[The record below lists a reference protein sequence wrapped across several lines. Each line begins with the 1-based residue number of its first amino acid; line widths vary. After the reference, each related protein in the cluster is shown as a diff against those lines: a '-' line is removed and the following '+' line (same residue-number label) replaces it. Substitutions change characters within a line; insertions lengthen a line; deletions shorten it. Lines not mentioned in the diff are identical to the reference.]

1 MTMTQDSN
9 IKVIVADDHA
19 VVREGITR
27 ILATS
32 EKIELVGEAED
43 GEQAWLLI
51 KDLNPDVAL
60 LDIRM
65 PRMTGID
72 IIRSINQNNLN
83 TKSLILTNYDNPDY
97 ILEAISEGAHG
108 YILKAIE
115 PNSLIKSVIAVSEG
129 EVVLDPEVAS
139 LVAKTWR
146 ERNTRSGSTMGISSL
161 TLREKETLK
170 LACDGLRN
178 REISDEM
185 GISVRTVEGHFNRIF
200 SKLGVSSRTEA
211 VLQAVSEPI

>member
-1 MTMTQDSN
+1 MTEELT

-32 EKIELVGEAED
+32 DRIELVGEAETGD
-43 GEQAWLLI
+43 QAWLLI
-51 KDLNPDVAL
+51 KDLTPDVAL

-65 PRMTGID
+65 PSMTGID
-72 IIRSINQNNLN
+72 IIKSINSADLN

-108 YILKAIE
+108 YILKAID
-115 PNSLIKSVIAVSEG
+115 PNSLIKSVIAVYEG

-146 ERNTRSGSTMGISSL
+146 ERNSRTSSTMGISSL
-161 TLREKETLK
+161 TTRETETLK

-211 VLQAVSEPI
+211 VLQAVSEPIQ

>member
-1 MTMTQDSN
+1 MTEELT

-19 VVREGITR
+19 VVREAITR

-32 EKIELVGEAED
+32 DRIELVGEAETGD
-43 GEQAWLLI
+43 QAWLLI
-51 KDLNPDVAL
+51 KDLTPDVAL

-65 PRMTGID
+65 PSMTGID
-72 IIRSINQNNLN
+72 IIKSINSADLN

-108 YILKAIE
+108 YILKAID
-115 PNSLIKSVIAVSEG
+115 PNSLIKSVIAVYEG

-146 ERNTRSGSTMGISSL
+146 ERNSRTSSTMGISSL
-161 TLREKETLK
+161 TTRERETLK

-211 VLQAVSEPI
+211 VLQAVSEPIQ

>member
-1 MTMTQDSN
+1 MMEDLT

-32 EKIELVGEAED
+32 DRIELVGEAETGD
-43 GEQAWLLI
+43 QAWLLI
-51 KDLNPDVAL
+51 KDLTPDVAL

-65 PRMTGID
+65 PSMTGID
-72 IIRSINQNNLN
+72 IIKSINSADIN

-108 YILKAIE
+108 YILKAID
-115 PNSLIKSVIAVSEG
+115 PNSLIKSVIAVYEG
-129 EVVLDPEVAS
+129 EVVLDPEVAT

-146 ERNTRSGSTMGISSL
+146 ERNTRTTSTIGISSL
-161 TLREKETLK
+161 TIREKETLK

-211 VLQAVSEPI
+211 VLQAVSEPLK

>member
-1 MTMTQDSN
+1 MTEELT

-32 EKIELVGEAED
+32 DRIELVGEAETGD
-43 GEQAWLLI
+43 QAWLLI
-51 KDLNPDVAL
+51 KDLTPDVAL

-65 PRMTGID
+65 PSMTGID
-72 IIRSINQNNLN
+72 IIKSINSADIN

-108 YILKAIE
+108 YILKAID
-115 PNSLIKSVIAVSEG
+115 PNSLIKSVIAVYEG

-146 ERNTRSGSTMGISSL
+146 ERNSRTTSTMGISSL
-161 TLREKETLK
+161 TTREKETLK

-211 VLQAVSEPI
+211 VLQAVSEPIQ

>member
-1 MTMTQDSN
+1 MTEDST

-19 VVREGITR
+19 LVREGITR
-27 ILATS
+27 VLAS
-32 EKIELVGEAED
+32 SDRIELVGEAETGD
-43 GEQAWLLI
+43 QAWLLI
-51 KDLNPDVAL
+51 KDLAPDVAL

-65 PRMTGID
+65 PSMTGID
-72 IIRSINQNNLN
+72 IIRSINTAKLD

-108 YILKAIE
+108 YILKAID
-115 PNSLIKSVIAVSEG
+115 PNSLIKSVIAVYEG
-129 EVVLDPEVAS
+129 EVVLDPEVAT

-146 ERNTRSGSTMGISSL
+146 ERNTRTTSTIGISSL
-161 TLREKETLK
+161 TIREKETLK

-211 VLQAVSEPI
+211 VLQAVSEPLQ

>member
-1 MTMTQDSN
+1 MTEELT

-32 EKIELVGEAED
+32 DRIELVGEAETGD
-43 GEQAWLLI
+43 QAWLLI
-51 KDLNPDVAL
+51 KDLTPDVAL

-65 PRMTGID
+65 PSMTGID
-72 IIRSINQNNLN
+72 IIKSINSADLN
-83 TKSLILTNYDNPDY
+83 TKSLLLTSYDNPDY

-108 YILKAIE
+108 YILKAID
-115 PNSLIKSVIAVSEG
+115 PNSLIKSVIAVYEG

-146 ERNTRSGSTMGISSL
+146 ERNSRTSSTMGISSL
-161 TLREKETLK
+161 TTREKETLK

-211 VLQAVSEPI
+211 VLQAVSEPIQ

>member
-1 MTMTQDSN
+1 MTEDST

-19 VVREGITR
+19 LVREGITR
-27 ILATS
+27 VLAS
-32 EKIELVGEAED
+32 SDRIELVGEAATGD
-43 GEQAWLLI
+43 QAWLLI
-51 KDLNPDVAL
+51 KDLAPDVAL

-65 PRMTGID
+65 PSMTGID
-72 IIRSINQNNLN
+72 IIRSINTAKLD

-108 YILKAIE
+108 YILKAID
-115 PNSLIKSVIAVSEG
+115 PNSLIKSVIAVYEG
-129 EVVLDPEVAS
+129 EVVLDPEVAT

-146 ERNTRSGSTMGISSL
+146 ERNTRTTSTIGISSL
-161 TLREKETLK
+161 TIREKETLK

-211 VLQAVSEPI
+211 VLQAVSEPLQ

>member
-1 MTMTQDSN
+1 MTEELT

-32 EKIELVGEAED
+32 DRIELVGEAETGD
-43 GEQAWLLI
+43 QAWLLI
-51 KDLNPDVAL
+51 KDLTPDVAL

-65 PRMTGID
+65 PSMTGID
-72 IIRSINQNNLN
+72 IIKSINSADIN

-108 YILKAIE
+108 YILMAID
-115 PNSLIKSVIAVSEG
+115 PNSLIKSVIAVYEG

-146 ERNTRSGSTMGISSL
+146 ERNSRTSSTMGISSL
-161 TLREKETLK
+161 TTREKETLK

-211 VLQAVSEPI
+211 VLQAVSEPIQ

>member
-1 MTMTQDSN
+1 MTEELT

-32 EKIELVGEAED
+32 DRIELVGEAETGD
-43 GEQAWLLI
+43 QAWLLI
-51 KDLNPDVAL
+51 KDLTPDVAL

-65 PRMTGID
+65 PSMTGID
-72 IIRSINQNNLN
+72 IIKSINSADLN

-108 YILKAIE
+108 YILKAID
-115 PNSLIKSVIAVSEG
+115 PNSLIKSVIAVYEG
-129 EVVLDPEVAS
+129 EVVLDPEVAT

-146 ERNTRSGSTMGISSL
+146 ERNTRTTSTIGISSL
-161 TLREKETLK
+161 TIREKETLK

-211 VLQAVSEPI
+211 VLQAVSEPLQ

>member
-1 MTMTQDSN
+1 MTEELT

-32 EKIELVGEAED
+32 DRIELVGEAETGD
-43 GEQAWLLI
+43 QAWLLI
-51 KDLNPDVAL
+51 KDLTPDVAL

-65 PRMTGID
+65 PSMTGID
-72 IIRSINQNNLN
+72 IIKSINSADLG

-108 YILKAIE
+108 YILKAID
-115 PNSLIKSVIAVSEG
+115 PNSLIKSVIAVYEG

-146 ERNTRSGSTMGISSL
+146 ERNSRTSSTMGISSL
-161 TLREKETLK
+161 TTREKETLK

-211 VLQAVSEPI
+211 VLQAVSEPIQ

>member
-1 MTMTQDSN
+1 MTEDST

-19 VVREGITR
+19 LVREGITR
-27 ILATS
+27 VLAS
-32 EKIELVGEAED
+32 SDRIELVGEAETGD
-43 GEQAWLLI
+43 QAWLLI
-51 KDLNPDVAL
+51 KDLAPDVAL

-65 PRMTGID
+65 PSMTGID
-72 IIRSINQNNLN
+72 IIRSINTAKLA

-108 YILKAIE
+108 YILKAID
-115 PNSLIKSVIAVSEG
+115 PNSLIKSVIAVYEG
-129 EVVLDPEVAS
+129 EVVLDPEVAT

-146 ERNTRSGSTMGISSL
+146 ERNTRTTSTIGISSL
-161 TLREKETLK
+161 TIREKETLK

-211 VLQAVSEPI
+211 VLQAVSEPLK

>member
-1 MTMTQDSN
+1 MTEELT

-32 EKIELVGEAED
+32 DRIELVGEAETGD
-43 GEQAWLLI
+43 QAWLLI
-51 KDLNPDVAL
+51 KDLTPDVAL

-65 PRMTGID
+65 PSMTGID
-72 IIRSINQNNLN
+72 IIKSINSANLN

-108 YILKAIE
+108 YILKAID
-115 PNSLIKSVIAVSEG
+115 PNSLIKSVIAVYEG

-146 ERNTRSGSTMGISSL
+146 ERNSKTSSTIGISSL
-161 TLREKETLK
+161 TTREKETLK

-211 VLQAVSEPI
+211 VLQAVSEPIQ

>member
-1 MTMTQDSN
+1 MTEELT
-9 IKVIVADDHA
+9 IRVIVADDHA

-32 EKIELVGEAED
+32 DRIQLVGEAETGD
-43 GEQAWLLI
+43 QAWLLI
-51 KDLNPDVAL
+51 KDLAPDVAL

-65 PRMTGID
+65 PSMTGID
-72 IIRSINQNNLN
+72 IIRSINSANLD

-108 YILKAIE
+108 YILKAID
-115 PNSLIKSVIAVSEG
+115 PNSLIKSVIAVYEG

-146 ERNTRSGSTMGISSL
+146 ERNSRTSSTIGISSL
-161 TLREKETLK
+161 TIREKETLK

-185 GISVRTVEGHFNRIF
+185 GISVRTVEGLELIYRWNIW
-200 SKLGVSSRTEA
+200 
-211 VLQAVSEPI
+211 

>member
-1 MTMTQDSN
+1 MTQDSN
-9 IKVIVADDHA
+9 INVIVADDHA

-32 EKIELVGEAED
+32 DRIKLIGEAESGD
-43 GEQAWLLI
+43 EAWLLI
-51 KDLNPDVAL
+51 KDMVPDVAL

-65 PRMTGID
+65 PAMTGIE
-72 IIRSINQNNLN
+72 IIKSINAAGLK

-108 YILKAIE
+108 YILKAID
-115 PNSLIKSVIAVSEG
+115 PTSLIKSVIAVYEG

-146 ERNTRSGSTMGISSL
+146 ERNSRSSSTMGISSL
-161 TLREKETLK
+161 TIREKETLK

-178 REISDEM
+178 KEISDVM

-211 VLQAVSEPI
+211 VLQAVSEPIQ

>member
-1 MTMTQDSN
+1 MTEELT

-32 EKIELVGEAED
+32 DRIELVGEAETRD
-43 GEQAWLLI
+43 QAWLLI
-51 KDLNPDVAL
+51 KDVTPDVAL

-65 PRMTGID
+65 PSMTGID
-72 IIRSINQNNLN
+72 IIKSINSADLS

-108 YILKAIE
+108 YILKAIA
-115 PNSLIKSVIAVSEG
+115 PNSLIKSVIAVYEG

-146 ERNTRSGSTMGISSL
+146 ERNSRTSSTIGISSL
-161 TLREKETLK
+161 TTREKETLK

-211 VLQAVSEPI
+211 VLQAVSEPIQ

>member
-1 MTMTQDSN
+1 MTQDST

-19 VVREGITR
+19 VVRQGIIK

-32 EKIELVGEAED
+32 DRIELLGEAESGD
-43 GEQAWLLI
+43 QAWLLI
-51 KDLNPDVAL
+51 KDFNPDVAL

-65 PRMTGID
+65 PEMTGIE
-72 IIRSINQNNLN
+72 IITEINSANLG

-108 YILKAIE
+108 YILKAID
-115 PNSLIKSVIAVSEG
+115 PNSLIKSVIAVYEG
-129 EVVLDPEVAS
+129 EVVLDPEVAR

-146 ERNTRSGSTMGISSL
+146 ERNSRTSPTIGISSL
-161 TLREKETLK
+161 TTREKETLN

-211 VLQAVSEPI
+211 VLQAVSEPM

>member
-1 MTMTQDSN
+1 MTEDST

-19 VVREGITR
+19 LVREGITR
-27 ILATS
+27 VLAS
-32 EKIELVGEAED
+32 SDRIELVGEAETGD
-43 GEQAWLLI
+43 QAWLLI
-51 KDLNPDVAL
+51 KDLAPDVAL
-60 LDIRM
+60 LDIIM
-65 PRMTGID
+65 PSMTGID
-72 IIRSINQNNLN
+72 IIRSINTAKLA

-108 YILKAIE
+108 YILKAID
-115 PNSLIKSVIAVSEG
+115 PNSLIKSVIAVYEG
-129 EVVLDPEVAS
+129 EVVLDPEVAT

-146 ERNTRSGSTMGISSL
+146 ERNTRTTSTIGISSL
-161 TLREKETLK
+161 TIREKETLK

-211 VLQAVSEPI
+211 VLQAVSEPLK

>member
-1 MTMTQDSN
+1 MTEDST

-19 VVREGITR
+19 LVREGITR
-27 ILATS
+27 VLAS
-32 EKIELVGEAED
+32 SDRIELVGEAATGD
-43 GEQAWLLI
+43 QAWLLI
-51 KDLNPDVAL
+51 KDLAPDVAL

-65 PRMTGID
+65 PSMTGID
-72 IIRSINQNNLN
+72 IIRSINTANLD

-108 YILKAIE
+108 YILKAID
-115 PNSLIKSVIAVSEG
+115 PNSLIKSVIAVYEG
-129 EVVLDPEVAS
+129 EVVLDPEVAT

-146 ERNTRSGSTMGISSL
+146 ERNTRTTSTIGISSL
-161 TLREKETLK
+161 TIREKETLK

-211 VLQAVSEPI
+211 VLQAVSEPLK

>member
-1 MTMTQDSN
+1 MTEELT

-32 EKIELVGEAED
+32 DRIELVEEAETGD
-43 GEQAWLLI
+43 QAWLLI
-51 KDLNPDVAL
+51 KDLTPDVAL

-65 PRMTGID
+65 PSMTGID
-72 IIRSINQNNLN
+72 IIKSINSADLS

-108 YILKAIE
+108 YILKAID
-115 PNSLIKSVIAVSEG
+115 PNSLIKSVIAVYEG

-146 ERNTRSGSTMGISSL
+146 ERNSRTSSTMGISSL
-161 TLREKETLK
+161 TTREKETLK

-211 VLQAVSEPI
+211 VLQAVSEPIQ

>member
-1 MTMTQDSN
+1 MTEDST

-19 VVREGITR
+19 LVREGITR
-27 ILATS
+27 VLAS
-32 EKIELVGEAED
+32 SDRIELVGEAETGD
-43 GEQAWLLI
+43 QAWLLI
-51 KDLNPDVAL
+51 KDLAPDVAL

-65 PRMTGID
+65 PSMTGID
-72 IIRSINQNNLN
+72 IIRSINTANLD

-108 YILKAIE
+108 YILKAID
-115 PNSLIKSVIAVSEG
+115 PNSLIKSVIAVYEG
-129 EVVLDPEVAS
+129 EVVLDPEVAT

-146 ERNTRSGSTMGISSL
+146 ERNTRTTSTIGISSL
-161 TLREKETLK
+161 TIREKETLK

-211 VLQAVSEPI
+211 VLQAVSEPLK

>member
-1 MTMTQDSN
+1 MTEELT

-32 EKIELVGEAED
+32 DRIELVGEAETGD
-43 GEQAWLLI
+43 QAWLLI
-51 KDLNPDVAL
+51 KDLTPDVAL

-65 PRMTGID
+65 PSMTGID
-72 IIRSINQNNLN
+72 IIKSINSADLN

-97 ILEAISEGAHG
+97 ILEAISEGANG
-108 YILKAIE
+108 YILKAID
-115 PNSLIKSVIAVSEG
+115 PNSLIKSVIAVYEG

-146 ERNTRSGSTMGISSL
+146 ERNSRTSSTMGISSL
-161 TLREKETLK
+161 TTREKETLK

-211 VLQAVSEPI
+211 VLQAVSEPIQ

>member
-1 MTMTQDSN
+1 MTEELT

-32 EKIELVGEAED
+32 DRIELVGEAETGD
-43 GEQAWLLI
+43 QAWLLI
-51 KDLNPDVAL
+51 KDLTPDVAL

-65 PRMTGID
+65 PSMTGID
-72 IIRSINQNNLN
+72 IIKSINSADLN

-108 YILKAIE
+108 YILKAID
-115 PNSLIKSVIAVSEG
+115 PNSLIKSVIAVYEG

-146 ERNTRSGSTMGISSL
+146 ERNSRTSSTMGISSL
-161 TLREKETLK
+161 TTREKETLK

-178 REISDEM
+178 REISEEM

-211 VLQAVSEPI
+211 VLQAVSEPIQ

>member
-1 MTMTQDSN
+1 MTEELT

-32 EKIELVGEAED
+32 DRIELVGEAETGD
-43 GEQAWLLI
+43 QAWLLI
-51 KDLNPDVAL
+51 KDLTPDVAL

-65 PRMTGID
+65 PSMTGID
-72 IIRSINQNNLN
+72 IIKSINSADLN

-108 YILKAIE
+108 YILKAID
-115 PNSLIKSVIAVSEG
+115 PNSLIKSVIAVYEG

-146 ERNTRSGSTMGISSL
+146 ERNSRTSSTMGISSL
-161 TLREKETLK
+161 TTRERETLK

-200 SKLGVSSRTEA
+200 SELGVSSRTEA
-211 VLQAVSEPI
+211 VLQAVSEPIQ

>member
-1 MTMTQDSN
+1 MTQDSL

-32 EKIELVGEAED
+32 DRIQLVGEAETGD
-43 GEQAWLLI
+43 QAWLLI
-51 KDLNPDVAL
+51 KDLAPDVAL

-65 PRMTGID
+65 PSMTGID
-72 IIRSINQNNLN
+72 IIRSINSANLD

-108 YILKAIE
+108 YILKAID
-115 PNSLIKSVIAVSEG
+115 PNSLIKSVIAVYEG

-146 ERNTRSGSTMGISSL
+146 ERNSRTSSTIGISSL
-161 TLREKETLK
+161 TIREKETLK

-211 VLQAVSEPI
+211 VLQAVSEPIQ

>member
-1 MTMTQDSN
+1 MTEELT

-32 EKIELVGEAED
+32 DRIDLVGEAETGD
-43 GEQAWLLI
+43 QAWLLI
-51 KDLNPDVAL
+51 KDLTPDVAL

-65 PRMTGID
+65 PSMTGID
-72 IIRSINQNNLN
+72 IIKSINSADIN

-108 YILKAIE
+108 YILKAID
-115 PNSLIKSVIAVSEG
+115 PNSLIKSVIAVYEG

-146 ERNTRSGSTMGISSL
+146 ERNSRTSSTMGISSL
-161 TLREKETLK
+161 TTREKETLK

-185 GISVRTVEGHFNRIF
+185 GISLRTVEGHFNRIF

-211 VLQAVSEPI
+211 VLQAVSEPIQ

>member
-1 MTMTQDSN
+1 MTEDSTIN
-9 IKVIVADDHA
+9 VIVADDHA

-32 EKIELVGEAED
+32 DRIELVGEAETGD
-43 GEQAWLLI
+43 QAWLLI
-51 KDLNPDVAL
+51 KDLTPDVAL

-65 PRMTGID
+65 PSMTGID
-72 IIRSINQNNLN
+72 IIKSINSADLN

-108 YILKAIE
+108 YILKAID
-115 PNSLIKSVIAVSEG
+115 PNSLIKSVIAVYEG

-146 ERNTRSGSTMGISSL
+146 ERNSRTSSTMGISSL
-161 TLREKETLK
+161 TTREKETLK

-211 VLQAVSEPI
+211 VLQAVSEPIQ

>member
-1 MTMTQDSN
+1 MTEELT

-32 EKIELVGEAED
+32 DRIELVGEAETGD
-43 GEQAWLLI
+43 QAWLLI
-51 KDLNPDVAL
+51 KDLTPGVAL

-65 PRMTGID
+65 PSMTGID
-72 IIRSINQNNLN
+72 IIKSINSADLN

-108 YILKAIE
+108 YILKAID
-115 PNSLIKSVIAVSEG
+115 PNSLIKSVIAVYEG

-146 ERNTRSGSTMGISSL
+146 ERNSRTSSTMGISSL
-161 TLREKETLK
+161 TTREK
-170 LACDGLRN
+170 RN
-178 REISDEM
+178 AEISM
-185 GISVRTVEGHFNRIF
+185 RW
-200 SKLGVSSRTEA
+200 SKK
-211 VLQAVSEPI
+211 

>member
-1 MTMTQDSN
+1 MTEDST

-19 VVREGITR
+19 LVREGITR
-27 ILATS
+27 VLAS
-32 EKIELVGEAED
+32 SDRIELVGEAATGD
-43 GEQAWLLI
+43 QAWLLI
-51 KDLNPDVAL
+51 KDLAPDVAL

-65 PRMTGID
+65 PSMTGID
-72 IIRSINQNNLN
+72 IIRSINTANLDS
-83 TKSLILTNYDNPDY
+83 KSLILTNYDNPDY

-108 YILKAIE
+108 YILKAID
-115 PNSLIKSVIAVSEG
+115 PNSLIKSVIAVYEG
-129 EVVLDPEVAS
+129 EVVLDPEVAT

-146 ERNTRSGSTMGISSL
+146 ERNTRTTSTIGISSL
-161 TLREKETLK
+161 TIREKETLK

-211 VLQAVSEPI
+211 VLQAVSEPLK

>member
-1 MTMTQDSN
+1 MTEELTL
-9 IKVIVADDHA
+9 KVLVADDHA

-32 EKIELVGEAED
+32 DRIELVGEAETGD
-43 GEQAWLLI
+43 QAWLLI
-51 KDLNPDVAL
+51 KDLTPDVAL

-65 PRMTGID
+65 PSMTGID
-72 IIRSINQNNLN
+72 IIKSINSADIN

-108 YILKAIE
+108 YILKAID
-115 PNSLIKSVIAVSEG
+115 PNSLIKSVIAVYEG

-146 ERNTRSGSTMGISSL
+146 ERNSRTSSTMGISSL
-161 TLREKETLK
+161 TTREKETLK

-211 VLQAVSEPI
+211 VLQAVSEPIQ

>member
-1 MTMTQDSN
+1 MTEELT

-19 VVREGITR
+19 VVREGIPR

-32 EKIELVGEAED
+32 DRIELVGEAETGD
-43 GEQAWLLI
+43 QAWLLI
-51 KDLNPDVAL
+51 KALTPDVAL

-65 PRMTGID
+65 PSMTGID
-72 IIRSINQNNLN
+72 IIKSINSADIN

-108 YILKAIE
+108 YILKAID
-115 PNSLIKSVIAVSEG
+115 PNSLIKSVIAVYEG

-146 ERNTRSGSTMGISSL
+146 ERNSRTSSTMGISSL
-161 TLREKETLK
+161 TTREKETLK

-211 VLQAVSEPI
+211 VLQAVSEPIQ

>member
-1 MTMTQDSN
+1 MTEDSTIN
-9 IKVIVADDHA
+9 VIVADDHA

-32 EKIELVGEAED
+32 DRIKLVGEAETGD
-43 GEQAWLLI
+43 QAWLLI
-51 KDLNPDVAL
+51 KNLAPDVAL

-65 PRMTGID
+65 PSMTGID
-72 IIRSINQNNLN
+72 IIKSINTTNLD

-108 YILKAIE
+108 YILKAID
-115 PNSLIKSVIAVSEG
+115 PNSLIKSVIAVYEG

-139 LVAKTWR
+139 LVANIWR
-146 ERNTRSGSTMGISSL
+146 ERNSRTSSTIGISSL
-161 TLREKETLK
+161 TTREKETLK

-211 VLQAVSEPI
+211 VLQAVSEPIQ

>member
-1 MTMTQDSN
+1 MTEDST

-19 VVREGITR
+19 LVREGITR
-27 ILATS
+27 VLAS
-32 EKIELVGEAED
+32 SDRIELVGEAETGD
-43 GEQAWLLI
+43 QAWLLI
-51 KDLNPDVAL
+51 KDLAPDVAL

-65 PRMTGID
+65 PSMTGIV
-72 IIRSINQNNLN
+72 IIRSINTAKLA

-108 YILKAIE
+108 YILKAID
-115 PNSLIKSVIAVSEG
+115 PNSLIKSVIAVYEG
-129 EVVLDPEVAS
+129 EVVLDPEVAT

-146 ERNTRSGSTMGISSL
+146 ERNTRTTSTIGISSL
-161 TLREKETLK
+161 TIREKETLK

-211 VLQAVSEPI
+211 VLQAVSEPLK

>member
-1 MTMTQDSN
+1 MMEDLT

-32 EKIELVGEAED
+32 DRIELVGEAETGD
-43 GEQAWLLI
+43 QAWLLI
-51 KDLNPDVAL
+51 KDLTPDVAL

-65 PRMTGID
+65 PSMTGID
-72 IIRSINQNNLN
+72 IIKSINSADLN

-108 YILKAIE
+108 YILKAID
-115 PNSLIKSVIAVSEG
+115 PNSLIKSVIAVYEG

-146 ERNTRSGSTMGISSL
+146 ERNSRTSSTMGISSL
-161 TLREKETLK
+161 TTREKETLK

-211 VLQAVSEPI
+211 VLQAVSEPIQ

>member
-1 MTMTQDSN
+1 MTEELT

-32 EKIELVGEAED
+32 DRIELVGEAETGD
-43 GEQAWLLI
+43 QAWLLI
-51 KDLNPDVAL
+51 KDLTPDVAL

-65 PRMTGID
+65 PSMTGID
-72 IIRSINQNNLN
+72 IIKSINSAGLN

-108 YILKAIE
+108 YILKAID
-115 PNSLIKSVIAVSEG
+115 PNSLIKSVIAVYEG

-146 ERNTRSGSTMGISSL
+146 ERNSRTSSTMGISSL
-161 TLREKETLK
+161 TTREKETLK

-211 VLQAVSEPI
+211 VLQAVSEPIQ

>member
-1 MTMTQDSN
+1 MTQDSI

-32 EKIELVGEAED
+32 DRIELIGEAESGD
-43 GEQAWLLI
+43 EAWLLI
-51 KDLNPDVAL
+51 KDMVPDVAL

-65 PRMTGID
+65 PAMTGIE
-72 IIRSINQNNLN
+72 IIKSINAAGLK

-108 YILKAIE
+108 YILKAID
-115 PNSLIKSVIAVSEG
+115 PNSLIKSVVAVYEG

-146 ERNTRSGSTMGISSL
+146 ERNSRTSSTMGISSL
-161 TLREKETLK
+161 TIREKETLK

-211 VLQAVSEPI
+211 VPQAVSEPIQ

>member
-1 MTMTQDSN
+1 MTEDST

-19 VVREGITR
+19 LVREGITR
-27 ILATS
+27 ILAS
-32 EKIELVGEAED
+32 SDRIELVGEAETGD
-43 GEQAWLLI
+43 QAWLLI
-51 KDLNPDVAL
+51 KDLAPDVAL

-65 PRMTGID
+65 PSMTGID
-72 IIRSINQNNLN
+72 IIRSINTAKLD

-108 YILKAIE
+108 YILKAID
-115 PNSLIKSVIAVSEG
+115 PNSLIKSVIAVYEG
-129 EVVLDPEVAS
+129 EVVLDPEVAT

-146 ERNTRSGSTMGISSL
+146 ERNTRTTSTIGISSL
-161 TLREKETLK
+161 TIREKETLK

-211 VLQAVSEPI
+211 VLQAVSEPLK

>member
-1 MTMTQDSN
+1 MTEELT
-9 IKVIVADDHA
+9 IKVIVAHAHA
-19 VVREGITR
+19 VVREGSTR
-27 ILATS
+27 MLATS
-32 EKIELVGEAED
+32 DRIELVGEAETGD
-43 GEQAWLLI
+43 QAWLLI
-51 KDLNPDVAL
+51 KDLTPDVAL

-65 PRMTGID
+65 PSMTGID
-72 IIRSINQNNLN
+72 IIKSINSADLN

-108 YILKAIE
+108 YILKAID
-115 PNSLIKSVIAVSEG
+115 PNSLIKSVIAVYEG

-146 ERNTRSGSTMGISSL
+146 ERNSRTSSTMGISSL
-161 TLREKETLK
+161 TTREKETLK

-211 VLQAVSEPI
+211 VLQAVSEPIQ